1 MTSIQTNSISV
12 PVRAMNLLATLNTL
26 RAAAGKAPLKVWKES
41 RKKLEAAITKAHGD
55 VPVGSTVI
63 PDVPVGKVFEA
74 LGDAK
79 TKVTVTQADNA
90 DGLDI
95 PHYLKRNAGDKG
107 SWGNVPLKASASS
120 VTLKSV
126 AISKPLTPEQTK
138 IAAANKAQGK
148 RKPKG
153 ERARYDWDA
162 ATEAAAQGKLPTPPD
177 FTANTHKYYRPKLA
191 EVVKMA
197 KASDVRGLRAFKIN
211 GSSTSPTAI
220 KKYVACALK
229 ALAAKAKG

>member
-1 MTSIQTNSISV
+1 MTSLQTTSVSV
-12 PVRAMNLLATLNTL
+12 PVRALNLLATLNTL
-26 RAAAGKAPLKVWKES
+26 RIAAGKAPLKVWKES
-41 RKKLEAAITKAHGD
+41 RKKLEAAIAKAHGD
-55 VPVGSTVI
+55 VPTSSTVI
-63 PDVPVGKVFEA
+63 PDVPTDKLLAAVKGGSVR
-74 LGDAK
+74 
-79 TKVTVTQADNA
+79 VSQAA
-90 DGLDI
+90 DDLAI
-95 PHYLKRNAGDKG
+95 PDFLVRKPGDKSG
-107 SWGNVPLKASASS
+107 WENAPLKTSGSS
-120 VTLKSV
+120 ITLKSV
-126 AISKPLTPEQTK
+126 AISKTPTAEQSK

-197 KASDVRGLRAFKIN
+197 KAGDAKGLRAFKIN

-229 ALAAKAKG
+229 AIAAKAKS